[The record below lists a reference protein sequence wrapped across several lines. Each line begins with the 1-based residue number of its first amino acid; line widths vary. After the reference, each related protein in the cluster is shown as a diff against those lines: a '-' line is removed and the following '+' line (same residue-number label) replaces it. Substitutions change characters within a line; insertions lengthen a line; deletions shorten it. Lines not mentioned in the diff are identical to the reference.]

1 MKKYERKY
9 LIKELPDLKQLV
21 PIHYE
26 RYFLYLGKF
35 IKIRAQQKDRNYR
48 LEIYIGKKKF
58 KKKIKQKQFYKITKN
73 CARKI
78 VRDKYKVTDRISIKL
93 YKGNYYGLNIADIEF
108 NSKDEMKNA
117 DIPQWLGTDIT
128 DTVLGKDGTIIYL
141 TREKLLELLSK
152 EKYNLK
158 IKEI

>member
-1 MKKYERKY
+1 
-9 LIKELPDLKQLV
+9 
-21 PIHYE
+21 
-26 RYFLYLGKF
+26 
-35 IKIRAQQKDRNYR
+35 
-48 LEIYIGKKKF
+48 
-58 KKKIKQKQFYKITKN
+58 
-73 CARKI
+73 
-78 VRDKYKVTDRISIKL
+78 
-93 YKGNYYGLNIADIEF
+93 
-108 NSKDEMKNA
+108 MKNA